1 MGTRLT
7 NAQGKF
13 LRALC
18 YHKGTIEEIAK
29 ECGTPMHTVEKWLG
43 LPTFRRHL
51 RKRVKGMVRLR
62 ELDVT
67 RGAMEGSRRLSRAAF
82 GMGDFSKKNLHERR
96 ACVDLIQL
104 ARSGERERKGD
115 AARAEAGGGG
125 GVGGDPPRTEREM
138 VRAVS
143 GEAGVAAFDAL
154 GEEGMNEEG

>member
-1 MGTRLT
+1 MEGRLT

-43 LPTFRRHL
+43 QPTFRRHL

-82 GMGDFSKKNLHERR
+82 GVGDFSKKNLHERR

-104 ARSGERERKGD
+104 ARSGERSGKVR
-115 AARAEAGGGG
+115 AAEAGRDGGSAEESA
-125 GVGGDPPRTEREM
+125 RSEREM

-154 GEEGMNEEG
+154 GEEEEEG

>member
-1 MGTRLT
+1 MSGGRLT

-18 YHKGTIEEIAK
+18 YHKGTIEEVAK
-29 ECGTPMHTVEKWLG
+29 ECGSPMHTVEKWLG

-51 RKRVKGMVRLR
+51 RKRVKGMIRLR

-82 GMGDFSKKNLHERR
+82 GVGDFSKKNLHERR

-104 ARSGERERKGD
+104 ARSGERERKGTAV
-115 AARAEAGGGG
+115 AASSGENA
-125 GVGGDPPRTEREM
+125 VGGAASARSEREM

-154 GEEGMNEEG
+154 GEEGEKDE

>member
-1 MGTRLT
+1 MSQGRLT

-18 YHKGTIEEIAK
+18 THKGTIEEVAK
-29 ECGTPMHTVEKWLG
+29 ACGTPMHTVERWLG
-43 LPTFRRHL
+43 EPTFRRAL
-51 RKRVKGMVRLR
+51 RRRVRGMIRMR

-67 RGAMEGSRRLSRAAF
+67 RGSMEASRRLSRAVF
-82 GMGDFSKKNLHERR
+82 GVGDFTKKNLYERR

-104 ARSGERERKGD
+104 ARSSERSVKVD
-115 AARAEAGGGG
+115 AAREEASGGGG
-125 GVGGDPPRTEREM
+125 GGESPRTEREM

-154 GEEGMNEEG
+154 GEGSGEG

>member
-1 MGTRLT
+1 MEGRLT

-29 ECGTPMHTVEKWLG
+29 SCGTPMHTVEKWLG
-43 LPTFRRHL
+43 QRTFRRAL
-51 RKRVKGMVRLR
+51 RKRVKGMVRMR

-82 GMGDFSKKNLHERR
+82 GMGDFTKKNLYERR

-104 ARSGERERKGD
+104 ARSNERSAKVE
-115 AARAEAGGGG
+115 AARAEEASGAGGGG
-125 GVGGDPPRTEREM
+125 GESPRTEREM

-154 GEEGMNEEG
+154 GEEGGEG